1 MQGDFLLSVIISGT
15 IMDAPE
21 KFGTILKEGSYPRT
35 QLKPLR
41 EPQAELGEQGLVHI
55 AGPSHICPH

>member
-1 MQGDFLLSVIISGT
+1 
-15 IMDAPE
+15 MDAPE
-21 KFGTILKEGSYPRT
+21 KFGTILKQGSYPGT